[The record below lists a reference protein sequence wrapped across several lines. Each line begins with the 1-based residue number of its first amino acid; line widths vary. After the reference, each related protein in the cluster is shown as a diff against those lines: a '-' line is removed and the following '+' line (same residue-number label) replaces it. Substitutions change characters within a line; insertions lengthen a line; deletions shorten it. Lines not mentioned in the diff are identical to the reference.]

1 MKTTHTLNFMTAVLG
16 VVVLTMAGCAQLM
29 HPKIGEFL
37 EQAQA
42 GQTDGITTILNLAGM
57 MEASVKAARAPDS
70 YDSALY
76 DLHDQLHALGIA
88 FHQVNVRQATTT
100 AFVKASVIAH
110 EMAALY
116 HQLWLVRTDQ
126 AQREAHL
133 DVFAVRIQELRGN
146 LEPLRP

>member
-1 MKTTHTLNFMTAVLG
+1 MTHT
-16 VVVLTMAGCAQLM
+16 
-29 HPKIGEFL
+29 KIGGFL

-57 MEASVKAARAPDS
+57 MEVSVKAARAPES
-70 YDSALY
+70 YDSALA
-76 DLHDQLHALGIA
+76 DLHDQLHALAIA
-88 FHQVNVRQATTT
+88 FHQVNLRQAATIS
-100 AFVKASVIAH
+100 FVKASVIAH
-110 EMAALY
+110 EMGALY
-116 HQLWLVRTDQ
+116 LSLWACRTDL